1 MNFEGI
7 RAVVSGGA
15 SGLGLA
21 TARRIVAAG
30 GRVLLLDL
38 SAQQGARA
46 ARDLGERARF
56 AVADVTDPDAPGAP
70 IAQAAQD
77 WGGLDVAVCCAG
89 VVGVG
94 GTLGKDG
101 PVPMDNFLRTVAVN
115 LSGTYN
121 IVRLAAPL
129 MRENPPGA
137 DGERGVIVMTASIA
151 GYEGQMGH
159 AAYAASKAGVIGMTL
174 PLAREFARYGIRVV
188 SIAPGLFKTPM
199 LESLDEVVQRR
210 LAEGVPFPS
219 RLGEPSEYAA
229 LVESIVRQPMLNGE
243 TIRYDAALRMPP
255 R

>member
-1 MNFEGI
+1 MNFEGV

-30 GRVLLLDL
+30 GRVLVLDL
-38 SAQQGARA
+38 GVEQGTQAVA
-46 ARDLGERARF
+46 EMGSGARF
-56 AVADVTDPDAPGAP
+56 APVDVTDPDAPGAP
-70 IAQAAQD
+70 MEQAAAD
-77 WGGLDVAVCCAG
+77 WGGLDLAVCCAG

-94 GTLGKDG
+94 ATLGRDG
-101 PVPMDNFLRTVAVN
+101 AVPMDNFVRTVAVN
-115 LSGTYN
+115 LTGTYN

-129 MRENPPGA
+129 MRANAPGP

-151 GYEGQMGH
+151 GYDGQIGH

-174 PLAREFARYGIRVV
+174 PLAREFARVGIRVV
-188 SIAPGLFKTPM
+188 SIAPGLFRTPM
-199 LESLDEVVQRR
+199 LESLDASVRQR

-219 RLGEPSEYAA
+219 RLGDPSEYAT

-243 TIRYDAALRMPP
+243 TIRFDAALRLAP